1 MSGTPS
7 LQALKD
13 MAVAKIDEQAEQ
25 IKKIGRQIWHNP
37 ELGFKEVKTAQL
49 VLDTLESLRIPCRTA
64 IALTG
69 VKGTLKG
76 RSSVGTVGVAGEL
89 DCVVCPEH
97 PDADIASG
105 GAHSCGHHAQ
115 VAIALGCVIGLAAS
129 GVMQWLDG
137 DVQFLG
143 IPAEEYVE
151 LDYRDRLVKQG
162 KVPFMLGKACW
173 IAMGEFDDVDLYLAT
188 HAAVMDDVAV
198 AVDRGG
204 TNGLIGKVVRFRGR
218 EAHAGG
224 APHLG
229 VNALNAAV
237 IALVALNA
245 QRETLLE
252 KETIRIHPII
262 TKGGDLVNVVPA
274 DVRIESYVRGHT
286 IEGIWDASKK
296 FDRAMQAGA
305 LAVGGEVD
313 IETLPGCLGMK
324 PELVSQVAFDLL
336 VANSTAVYGS
346 DRVKIGSPTE
356 YATSSNDVAD
366 VMHII
371 PTASLKTGGV
381 EGNVHSNEF
390 KVVDED
396 LAYVEP
402 AKVLAMTVIDLLW
415 DGASK
420 LRRAKANYKPVYTKE
435 SYVQMWRDIVG
446 DGR

>member
-1 MSGTPS
+1 
-7 LQALKD
+7 
-13 MAVAKIDEQAEQ
+13 MAVAKINERAKD
-25 IKKIGRQIWHNP
+25 IKDIGRTIWHNP
-37 ELGFKEVKTAQL
+37 ELGFKEEKTAKL
-49 VLDTLESLRIPCRTA
+49 VADVLKGLGMPCRTG

-69 VKGTLKG
+69 VKGLLKG
-76 RSSVGTVGVAGEL
+76 RSSAGTVGVAGEL

-97 PDADIASG
+97 PAADIVTG

-115 VAIALGCVIGLAAS
+115 ITTALGCAIGLAAS
-129 GVMQWLDG
+129 GVMEWLDG
-137 DVQFLG
+137 DVQFLA

-162 KVPFMLGKACW
+162 LVPFMLGKACW
-173 IAMGEFDDVDLYLAT
+173 IAMGEFDDIDLYLAT
-188 HAAVMDDVAV
+188 HSAAMDDMAV
-198 AVDRGG
+198 TLDQGG
-204 TNGLIGKVVRFRGR
+204 TNGLVGKVVRFRGR

-229 VNALNAAV
+229 VNALNAAI

-252 KETIRIHPII
+252 KDTIRIHPII

-296 FDRAMQAGA
+296 FDRAMKAGA

-313 IETLPGCLGMK
+313 IETLAGCLGMR
-324 PELVSQVAFDLL
+324 PDLVSKVAFDLL
-336 VANSTAVYGS
+336 AENASAVYGAS
-346 DRVKIGSPTE
+346 RVKIGSPSDYT
-356 YATSSNDVAD
+356 TSSNDVAD
-366 VMHII
+366 VMHIM
-371 PTASLKTGGV
+371 PTASMKTAGV
-381 EGNVHSNEF
+381 EGNVHSKEF

-402 AKVLAMTVIDLLW
+402 AKVFAMTVIDLLW
-415 DGASK
+415 DGAAALQK
-420 LRRAKANYKPVYTKE
+420 VKTDYKPVYTKE
-435 SYVQMWRDIVG
+435 SYVKMWRDLMG
-446 DGR
+446 ENQ